1 MKHYSFDFRVLS
13 SVSFTS
19 AFGASKPAA
28 TTGFSFGAKPTATEP
43 EKKSTFAF
51 GEKSEVAKT
60 GFSFGGE
67 KPKQSETGLAGFTFG
82 KTAAN
87 EPAKP
92 PGFLF
97 GEKSSTS
104 EPAKPSGF
112 GFGEKFEST
121 AKPSFSFGGGNKT
134 DSPKTGFAFGSKS
147 GGESSPKKEEEPKPS
162 LMDMFKP
169 KAGSW
174 TCSVC
179 DVTNDSDKSAC
190 VACTTP
196 NPSAAAPPASVAKK
210 WECP

>member
-1 MKHYSFDFRVLS
+1 MHIILAVISVL
-13 SVSFTS
+13 FIS
-19 AFGASKPAA
+19 AFGATKPAA
-28 TTGFSFGAKPTATEP
+28 TGFSFGAKPMATEP
-43 EKKSTFAF
+43 EKKSTFSF
-51 GEKSEVAKT
+51 GDKSEVKT

-67 KPKQSETGLAGFTFG
+67 KPKASETGLAGFTFG
-82 KTAAN
+82 KTAPN
-87 EPAKP
+87 EPTKP

-97 GEKSSTS
+97 GEKSSTN

-112 GFGEKFEST
+112 GFGDKAET
-121 AKPSFSFGGGNKT
+121 AAKPSFSFGTGNKT
-134 DSPKTGFAFGSKS
+134 DSPKTGFNFGAKS
-147 GGESSPKKEEEPKPS
+147 GGENSPKKDEEPKPS

-179 DVTNDSDKSAC
+179 DVTNDGDKSAC

-196 NPSAAAPPASVAKK
+196 NPAAATAPAPVAKK